1 LTIPPFPPHLTIS
14 TSRCRCL
21 PNSPGASMFRWNNG
35 KTSKE
40 TNLDGVIHLPPYFFW
55 GWVVSIP
62 NMGFD
67 WPKTC
72 SLSAWMYSSLT

>member
-1 LTIPPFPPHLTIS
+1 
-14 TSRCRCL
+14 
-21 PNSPGASMFRWNNG
+21 MFRWNNG